1 MDVGVYALN
10 FASMFFGDEIEYIV
24 SSCTRTD
31 TGVDASNEVTL
42 HYRDGRM
49 AVLNSTMC
57 GISDRK
63 GIIYGSKGFLIIEN
77 INNFESVSVYD
88 ADRNRILIKERPEQ
102 ITGFEYEV
110 QACISALERGSIQV
124 DDMQHDGIMRMMEWM
139 DECRRQWNIR
149 YPCEGV

>member
-1 MDVGVYALN
+1 A
-10 FASMFFGDEIEYIV
+10 
-24 SSCTRTD
+24 T
-31 TGVDASNEVTL
+31 TL
-42 HYRDGRM
+42 HYRDVRM
-49 AVLNSTMC
+49 ELLTSTMC

-110 QACISALERGSIQV
+110 QACISALEKGSIEV
-124 DDMQHDGIMRMMEWM
+124 DDMPHDEIIRMMEWM
-139 DECRRQWNIR
+139 DECRTQWDIR